1 MFDFEQNFSNLLTK
15 LCLQLSQK
23 QSDDLISL
31 LKKQGNSV
39 ERNGDLL
46 EIKSDA
52 RTCYIHLGDKPIEQL
67 SPLMRAIVGPLWKV
81 AFLELFENVKQS
93 ILQEIN

>member
-52 RTCYIHLGDKPIEQL
+52 
-67 SPLMRAIVGPLWKV
+67 
-81 AFLELFENVKQS
+81 F
-93 ILQEIN
+93 